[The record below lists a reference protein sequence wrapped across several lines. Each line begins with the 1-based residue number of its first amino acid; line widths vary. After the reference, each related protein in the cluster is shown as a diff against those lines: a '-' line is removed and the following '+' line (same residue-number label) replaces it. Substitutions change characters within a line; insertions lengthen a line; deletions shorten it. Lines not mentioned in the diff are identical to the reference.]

1 MEIINE
7 AILHASTAWW
17 ILPLLFLFCIID
29 GFLPVLPSETLI
41 VALASVAVASG
52 TPNIFLLGLVGA
64 AGAIVGDQVAYRLG
78 RRVGLD
84 RFRWMHGRRTRKLFA
99 LARRELDRR
108 GALLIFTAR
117 YIPVGRVAVNFTAGA
132 TNFSLRRFTVLD
144 IMGCLTW
151 GAYSAAIGAV
161 GGHWMEDNQLLGIGL
176 SIVIAIVFG
185 LIVDRVVNVVLRRLG
200 HQEPVPEPELV
211 GAPSAGPR

>member
-64 AGAIVGDQVAYRLG
+64 AGAIVGDQIAYRLG
-78 RRVGLD
+78 RGVGLD
-84 RFRWMHGRRTRKLFA
+84 RFRWMRGRRTRKLFA
-99 LARRELDRR
+99 VARRELDRR

-132 TNFSLRRFTVLD
+132 TSFSLRRFTVLD

-151 GAYSAAIGAV
+151 GAYSATIGAV

-200 HQEPVPEPELV
+200 HEEPVPGPALV